1 MWPKSVGGEMD
12 GRESEHPKRAYFE
25 KYADMDANVERVKAA
40 TGKDIKQLGKSP
52 CVVL

>member
-1 MWPKSVGGEMD
+1 MD